1 MQRLANLQAAFAD
14 FLLAPPQRSAT
25 ASLSDSVAPGGAPA
39 EQRLAIYKNNVHS
52 QLVDALAATFPA
64 VERLVGEEFFRYA
77 AREYVGIHPPRRP
90 TLLGYGDRF
99 PEFLGRFPPA
109 TTVPYLPDVARLEL
123 LYLEAYHAAEAEALD
138 VDQFTARLSIGED
151 DAGLALHPSARLMQS
166 GFPVSRIWELNRQ
179 ADTLQGK
186 TTIPGEA
193 EHLLIIRPQAIVEVR
208 RLSPGTYAALS
219 ALDRGRPLEAALAA
233 GERSE
238 PGIDLTYHLTSLAE
252 GQTFL
257 LTETRL

>member
-1 MQRLANLQAAFAD
+1 MQPLANLQADFAD
-14 FLLAPPQRSAT
+14 FLLAPPQRAAT
-25 ASLSDSVAPGGAPA
+25 ASLADCVSPGGAPA
-39 EQRLAIYKNNVHS
+39 EQRLAVYKNNVHS

-64 VERLVGEEFFRYA
+64 VERLVGGEFFRYA

-109 TTVPYLPDVARLEL
+109 TTVPYLPDVARLEM
-123 LYLEAYHAAEAEALD
+123 LYLEAYHAAEAEVLD
-138 VDQFTARLSIGED
+138 ADQFTARLSTGED
-151 DAGLALHPSARLMQS
+151 DTGLALHPSARLMQS
-166 GFPVSRIWELNRQ
+166 NFPVSRIWELNRQ

-193 EHLLIIRPQAIVEVR
+193 EHLLIIRPQAMVEVR
-208 RLSPGTYAALS
+208 RLSRGTYAALS

-238 PGIDLTYHLTSLAE
+238 PGIDLIHDLTSLAE

-257 LTETRL
+257 LTENRP